1 MFREIDPNM
10 TSTAYNFA
18 PPYQTPRGSAIR
30 ELAKLAADPSVISFA
45 GGYPAAESFDLP
57 GLRQAADAAWEA
69 NPQQCMQ
76 YGATEGLHELRDV
89 LLDLS
94 ERRGIGANPDELLV
108 TTGSQQ
114 AFDFLLRSN
123 VVHGD
128 TVLVENPTYPGALA
142 ALRLAG
148 ANVIGIDGDT
158 NGIDTDAVERVLS
171 TLPDKPKMLYVVANF
186 ANPTGATLTRERRI
200 KLLELAAQ
208 HQFLLVEDDPYG
220 ALRFAGET
228 VPPMRALAS
237 EVPSSEHWSVYLSTL
252 SKVVTPGIRIGW
264 LVAPAAV
271 TRRCVM
277 AKQVS
282 DMCSSPWNQAIA
294 YEYLSSSRFASTLP
308 GSIEIYRL
316 RANALSDSLHQTFG
330 DKLSFAKPEGGM
342 FLWANFVGKL
352 DMQKLFDNAVTEQV
366 LFIPGSQC
374 YFDTRASNSLR
385 LSYATSSPEA
395 IQEGVA
401 RLHRAY
407 IKTV

>member
-1 MFREIDPNM
+1 M
-10 TSTAYNFA
+10 TSIAYNFTA
-18 PPYQTPRGSAIR
+18 PYQTPRGSAIR

-45 GGYPAAESFDLP
+45 GGYPAAESFDLH
-57 GLRQAADAAWEA
+57 GLRQAADDAWEA
-69 NPQQCMQ
+69 NPLQCMQ
-76 YGATEGLHELRDV
+76 YGATEGLHELRDA
-89 LLDLS
+89 LLELS
-94 ERRGIGANPDELLV
+94 ERRGIHANTDELLV

-123 VVHGD
+123 VVSGD

-158 NGIDTDAVERVLS
+158 NGIDADAVERVLS
-171 TLPDKPKMLYVVANF
+171 MLPSKPKMLYVVANF

-200 KLLELAAQ
+200 KLLELAAR

-220 ALRFAGET
+220 SLRFAGET

-264 LVAPAAV
+264 IVAPAAV
-271 TRRCVM
+271 ARRCVM

-294 YEYLSSSRFASTLP
+294 NEYLRSSRFESNLP
-308 GSIEIYRL
+308 GTIEIYRA
-316 RANALSDSLHQTFG
+316 RANALSDSLRQAFG
-330 DKLSFAKPEGGM
+330 DNLSFAKPEGGM
-342 FLWANFVGKL
+342 FLWANFQGKL
-352 DMQKLFDNAVTEQV
+352 DMQQLFDNAVTEQV

-385 LSYATSSPEA
+385 LSYATSSPEV
-395 IQEGVA
+395 IQQGVA

-407 IKTV
+407 VKTV